1 MRKLFI
7 AAIATSLLSA
17 CGGTSAESEEL
28 LKSVYALQSKTA
40 AGISYDDYAREAQE
54 LQVKL
59 DAFERNDK
67 SGRLKYGANLAF
79 SASVLIS
86 AAERNQDGEWKPRTG
101 WNVANMAIQTL
112 DECLEKNRNCYKLAE
127 NSALVT
133 YLLNQ

>member
-7 AAIATSLLSA
+7 AAIAISLLSA

-28 LKSVYALQSKTA
+28 LKSVYALRSKTV
-40 AGISYDDYAREAQE
+40 AGISYYDYAREAQE

-86 AAERNQDGEWKPRTG
+86 AAERNQDGEWRPDSR
-101 WNVANMAIQTL
+101 WRNADRIIQTL
-112 DECLEKNRNCYKLAE
+112 DECLEKSRNCHRLAE
-127 NSALVT
+127 ESALVN
-133 YLLNQ
+133 YLLSQ